1 MSEGEKQERHAKLH
15 KVVTTRT
22 SHTWATLL
30 VKKLLEQM
38 NGQNTARKT
47 PYIPKEFLQEKYR
60 NAKKRL
66 FCLDYDV
73 GVIFLLTVFSDH
85 HR

>member
-22 SHTWATLL
+22 SHTWAALL

-47 PYIPKEFLQEKYR
+47 PYIPKEVLQERYR

-66 FCLDYDV
+66 F
-73 GVIFLLTVFSDH
+73 
-85 HR
+85 